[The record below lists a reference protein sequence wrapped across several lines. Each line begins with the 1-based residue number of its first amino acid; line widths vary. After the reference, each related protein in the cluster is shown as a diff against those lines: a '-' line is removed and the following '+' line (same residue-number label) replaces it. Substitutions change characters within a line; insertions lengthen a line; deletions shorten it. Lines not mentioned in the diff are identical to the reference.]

1 MPIVYVFQM
10 AVRNILP
17 RLCKPVTEARYVDN
31 IHCMLGNISSF
42 CHLLIFF
49 FKLNFQTLFS
59 KCYHSI
65 KQIGSKSRPT
75 FIWPLTWSKLFAKII
90 SRKIGYIIFVL
101 KSVCRLSVCPCV
113 TFLVIIPAFFFRKKG
128 YINFMSKSVSRPSV
142 CPSVRP
148 SVRTSVRHV
157 SCKCISS

>member
-1 MPIVYVFQM
+1 MVFFDKQKSYNWCKSCFEKHLLCWYILLFTVYMPIVYVFQM

-17 RLCKPVTEARYVDN
+17 RLCKPETEARYVDN

-49 FKLNFQTLFS
+49 FKLNFQILFS

-65 KQIGSKSRPT
+65 KQIGSNSRPT

-90 SRKIGYIIFVL
+90 SRRQVETCKEIVMFRIYWLQKSLKDHLIFVAD
-101 KSVCRLSVCPCV
+101 S
-113 TFLVIIPAFFFRKKG
+113 
-128 YINFMSKSVSRPSV
+128 Y
-142 CPSVRP
+142 
-148 SVRTSVRHV
+148 
-157 SCKCISS
+157 